1 MTYEDVLNDIEMY
14 LVGRKLQPITPNTPS
29 LFVTKI
35 DREKGKY
42 YVTQTLGGKVE
53 ARSINEIKSIFDD
66 LNRKGFCSVDQAL
79 YGSGSS
85 RNQPET
91 VFANLPYIQ
100 HFKYQRK
107 KHILIRNKFVHE
119 PGTLS
124 ELQGADFRII
134 RKQVE
139 NYLGLNLYQVS
150 IKHYDFLRTMYGLYD
165 SVLKKYP
172 GEISVVKIKQE
183 LNEISALTENIA
195 DSIVTLDYNKD
206 DIKKQYKE
214 LSGKTTDEGEDY
226 ISFGDIIDNPE
237 SIGVD
242 SGTIDDE
249 PNEKILELKSSLTR
263 FGLTKIRTSTPVLS
277 LIFDRVKFGD
287 IELQPDFQRKDRI
300 WKDDKKSKLIESIL
314 MRLPLPV
321 FYFGER
327 ADGTWIIV
335 DGLQRITTIYDFIRG
350 DFALSDLKVLT
361 ELNGKEFKDLSRTE
375 QRDIREYSITAYHI
389 EITPESTGMIVE
401 LFHRI
406 NTYGVKLSDQEIRSA
421 LNKGSCVKFL
431 RYFASL
437 NIFKSATQRK
447 VKFDRQKDM
456 ELCLSA
462 LSFMVQGYKNYGQH
476 SYNDFLTKTMEYLN
490 NFELTL
496 VDANGNLID
505 NNDTIID
512 NGDAVI
518 PADNKVYF
526 DLSRRYSEALSLA
539 QNIFGSYAFIKDVK
553 NKRAPISKQLF
564 ELIVTYFSFVN
575 EEQRKIISDNSAE
588 LVDLLYFAIEE
599 NSTKFAQWESQNYI
613 DANRGFRDAISTST
627 GKRITVIYRFEAF
640 SNILESSTGVSVKIS
655 PLMERNL

>member
-1 MTYEDVLNDIEMY
+1 MTYEDILNDIEMY
-14 LVGRKLQPITPNTPS
+14 LVGKELQPITPNTSS
-29 LFVTKI
+29 LFLIKV

-42 YVTQTLGGKVE
+42 YVTQSLGGKIE
-53 ARSINEIKSIFDD
+53 ARSTNEIKSIFDD

-91 VFANLPYIQ
+91 IFANLPYIQ
-100 HFKYQRK
+100 YFKYQRK
-107 KHILIRNKFVHE
+107 KHILIRDKIVHE
-119 PGTLS
+119 PGMLS
-124 ELQGADFRII
+124 ELQGGDFRII

-139 NYLGLNLYQVS
+139 NYLGLNLYQISV
-150 IKHYDFLRTMYGLYD
+150 KHYDFLRKMYDLYD

-206 DIKKQYKE
+206 DIKKKYKE
-214 LSGKTTDEGEDY
+214 LDVKLTDEDEGY

-249 PNEKILELKSSLTR
+249 PSDKILELKTNLTR

-321 FYFGER
+321 FYFGEKT
-327 ADGTWIIV
+327 DGTWIIV

-350 DFALSDLKVLT
+350 DFSLNDLNVLN

-421 LNKGSCVKFL
+421 LNQGSCVKFL

-437 NIFKSATQRK
+437 NIFKSATQHK

-462 LSFMVQGYKNYGQH
+462 LSFMVQGYKNYGQN

-490 NFELTL
+490 KFDLSL
-496 VDANGNLID
+496 VDANGNLIA
-505 NNDTIID
+505 NHDTIID
-512 NGDAVI
+512 NGEAVI
-518 PADNKVYF
+518 TIDDKIYF
-526 DLSRRYSEALSLA
+526 DLARRYSEALSLA
-539 QNIFGSYAFIKDVK
+539 RSVFGAYAFIKDVK

-575 EEQRKIISDNSAE
+575 EEQRKAILENSAE

-599 NSTKFAQWESQNYI
+599 NSTKFAHWDSSNYV
-613 DANRGFRDAISTST
+613 DANRGFRDSISTST

-640 SNILESSTGVSVKIS
+640 SQILEASTGVSVEII
-655 PLMERNL
+655 PLME